1 MLYMTLLWQTVRIS
15 AVLSL
20 SGARNGAR
28 PKNILKNKCKIML
41 QQVKLSQVECVHSLL
56 TISNTL
62 NAKRQSMEVCLD
74 LPIST
79 NRVTKKTDE
88 ALILN

>member
-1 MLYMTLLWQTVRIS
+1 MLYLTLLCQTVRIS
-15 AVLSL
+15 EVLSL
-20 SGARNGAR
+20 SGAQKGAR
-28 PKNILKNKCKIML
+28 PKNILKNKCKLM
-41 QQVKLSQVECVHSLL
+41 QQQAKLSQVECVHCLL
-56 TISNTL
+56 TISNML

>member
-1 MLYMTLLWQTVRIS
+1 M
-15 AVLSL
+15 
-20 SGARNGAR
+20 
-28 PKNILKNKCKIML
+28 
-41 QQVKLSQVECVHSLL
+41 QQQAKLSQVECVHCLL
-56 TISNTL
+56 TISNML